1 MHRGSSVSYAESS
14 RWSTRTDDFLLLPKP
29 QFGWRFQNGYRD
41 RVSPWP
47 KLTFGWNLQIDTMR
61 LDPVLQL
68 LQQVS
73 VWLAGQNVSECFVF
87 YFSGPRKTKAL
98 HGPLS
103 RLFFSNLSLLPPPVW
118 FLVPVRPRHC
128 SCRNKRI
135 EVERLVQRS
144 RACVVRLPVQTTLFC
159 FCNPY
164 SKCRCCCRLDPT

>member
-1 MHRGSSVSYAESS
+1 MHRGLSFSYAEFS
-14 RWSTRTDDFLLLPKP
+14 RWGARAEFLIFAKVSARLKL
-29 QFGWRFQNGYRD
+29 QNGYRD
-41 RVSPWP
+41 QVSPWP
-47 KLTFGWNLQIDTMR
+47 KLKFGWNLQIDTAAGSR
-61 LDPVLQL
+61 TTTTTTCLG
-68 LQQVS
+68 
-73 VWLAGQNVSECFVF
+73 LAGQNVSACFVF

-118 FLVPVRPRHC
+118 FLVPVRPHHC
-128 SCRNKRI
+128 SRRNKRI

-144 RACVVRLPVQTTLFC
+144 RACVVRLPFQTTLFC